1 MDRVFQHGT
10 LAVFQ
15 VVSILNG
22 IPHVSKSAV
31 YKHFQE
37 YLH

>member
-15 VVSILNG
+15 VVNILNG
-22 IPHVSKSAV
+22 IPPVSKSAV
-31 YKHFQE
+31 HKYFQ
-37 YLH
+37 